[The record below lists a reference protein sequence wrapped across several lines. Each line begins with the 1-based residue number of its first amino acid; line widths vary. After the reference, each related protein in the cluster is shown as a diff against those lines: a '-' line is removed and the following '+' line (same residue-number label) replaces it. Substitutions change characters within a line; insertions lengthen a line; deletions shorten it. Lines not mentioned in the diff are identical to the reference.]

1 MPTCSNTMLPFGLKI
16 WKNTLVNS
24 PDDLCGRKSVSHFF
38 LNFNLMKCPN
48 FAFYFPWFC
57 FSAGLEWEGT
67 EDSRQGP
74 AGQMLCFQEWLG
86 FPGYFLSYCCF
97 YLMIFISHQQL
108 PAQAVLGQNTAA
120 IPTGN
125 HRGYFY
131 LFFSVSRHP
140 WFVVTRL
147 RTGTGSLLNVSLT
160 VVNVIKGKMWQC
172 KAHGNEI
179 EMPVAVADLCLAV
192 GHVPANTIA
201 VLNCSQ

>member
-1 MPTCSNTMLPFGLKI
+1 MLSQLHHWLLFRVLFATFSLESSSRVSFPLFNLNIAMPTCSNTMLPFGLKI

-131 LFFSVSRHP
+131 LFF
-140 WFVVTRL
+140 
-147 RTGTGSLLNVSLT
+147 
-160 VVNVIKGKMWQC
+160 
-172 KAHGNEI
+172 
-179 EMPVAVADLCLAV
+179 
-192 GHVPANTIA
+192 
-201 VLNCSQ
+201 